1 MRTFLSLVIVVV
13 LAGVFGVYYWHGGP
27 EPLKFRTLPVDRGD
41 LLIGSTATGTVEA
54 VEFIDVGAQIVG
66 LVTAFGPDRDRPGKT
81 VDYNSRVKKGDVLA
95 QLDDQPYLAARD
107 NARATL
113 RLQEADLLQARAR
126 EKQARNEFERAE
138 KLKDTNSRADYE
150 NAESQYAI
158 AQANRAMS
166 EARLEQAKIALRQS
180 EINLSYTT
188 IVSPIDGV
196 VIARRV
202 NVGQTVVAGMN
213 APSLFLLARDLSHL
227 VVWSAVDQ
235 ADIGDIKLGQKV
247 TFKVDACHDRIFIG
261 KVAQIRLNAG
271 LQAGV
276 VTYGVIIEVD
286 NADGALKPYM
296 IANLRFEV
304 ARRTN
309 VVLVPSQALRW
320 RPTWEQISLLARAGL
335 KCPTAKIAGADEKKT
350 DTEEDNEP
358 KVEVSSPTV
367 WLLADDGLV
376 RPVAVKTGLTD
387 GLATELMGNEVPP
400 GSAVVVNALRP
411 PKPDFV
417 SGFVAKVLKK

>member
-1 MRTFLSLVIVVV
+1 
-13 LAGVFGVYYWHGGP
+13 
-27 EPLKFRTLPVDRGD
+27 
-41 LLIGSTATGTVEA
+41 VEA